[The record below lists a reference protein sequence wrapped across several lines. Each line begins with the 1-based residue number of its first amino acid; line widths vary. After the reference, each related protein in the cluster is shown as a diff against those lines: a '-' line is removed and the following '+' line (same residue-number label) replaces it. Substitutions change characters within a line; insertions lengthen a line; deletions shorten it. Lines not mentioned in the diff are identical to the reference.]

1 MVLQC
6 KPDALGGG
14 DSFGEIDEG
23 IDGTR
28 RAARYDGGSN
38 PRYSRPVVDNRQ
50 EVRTKE
56 TTMGY
61 TRICVAAAMQR
72 YLDITPIAARL
83 RDLAG
88 VLALAGDLPV
98 TLVTVEAPVDLLP
111 DVETT
116 EEKLERLAAPLR
128 EQGLKVN
135 TNLLEGRPSEE
146 IATLVNTIKA
156 DLLLIGS
163 HSKRGVLDIGLG
175 STASALMR
183 DLDVTVLMVKPI
195 LKEQERAKELMIPRY
210 PVVFPYG

>member
-1 MVLQC
+1 MKSMRGPVERVVPHAMMGQPTFLVVC
-6 KPDALGGG
+6 RGHPAKSA
-14 DSFGEIDEG
+14 DEG
-23 IDGTR
+23 D
-28 RAARYDGGSN
+28 
-38 PRYSRPVVDNRQ
+38 
-50 EVRTKE
+50 
-56 TTMGY
+56 TMAY

-83 RDLAG
+83 RDLAE
-88 VLALAGDLPV
+88 VLALAGDVPV
-98 TLVTVEAPVDLLP
+98 TVVTVEAPVDLLP

-128 EQGLKVN
+128 EQGLTVN

-146 IATLVNTIKA
+146 IATLVKTIEA
-156 DLLLIGS
+156 DLLIIAS

-183 DLDVTVLMVKPI
+183 DLDITVLMVKPTEM
-195 LKEQERAKELMIPRY
+195 EQEKAKELMIPRY

>member
-1 MVLQC
+1 M
-6 KPDALGGG
+6 A
-14 DSFGEIDEG
+14 
-23 IDGTR
+23 
-28 RAARYDGGSN
+28 
-38 PRYSRPVVDNRQ
+38 YS
-50 EVRTKE
+50 
-56 TTMGY
+56 
-61 TRICVAAAMQR
+61 RICVAAAMQR

-88 VLALAGDLPV
+88 VLALAGDVPV
-98 TLVTVEAPVDLLP
+98 TVVTVEAPVDLLP

-116 EEKLERLAAPLR
+116 EEKLQRLAAPLR

-146 IATLVNTIKA
+146 IATLVKTIEA
-156 DLLLIGS
+156 DLLIIGS

-183 DLDVTVLMVKPI
+183 DLDVTVLMVKPTE
-195 LKEQERAKELMIPRY
+195 KEQERAKVLMIPRY